1 MSENRE
7 VISRE
12 GTGNMS
18 KEEFK
23 GLCLEI
29 IPVINKVKEY
39 LEKLEIS
46 DLASLTLSADGY
58 VDFCVHGNDWRLSR
72 MQNGEDARMENHC
85 VEVIKF

>member
-72 MQNGEDARMENHC
+72 MQNSEDARMENHC

>member
-12 GTGNMS
+12 ETGNMS

-58 VDFCVHGNDWRLSR
+58 IDFCVHGNDWRLSR
-72 MQNGEDARMENHC
+72 MRDDDVARMENHC
-85 VEVIKF
+85 VEVLRF